1 MNKRLKYCIN
11 NVLESLNDMEK
22 CLKIYNST
30 DNDDFKQMSISSIRM
45 SIVMILEEYKKIIQI
60 LYKSK
65 SKAITPNDSF
75 LESIKFCM
83 KEGMMPNCD
92 ISIFKLLRDFRNYSC
107 HRYKC
112 PGDKEIIGFCENINV
127 LRGVTEGVKGNN
139 TLTKSN
145 SFDR

>member
-22 CLKIYNST
+22 YLKIYNST
-30 DNDDFKQMSISSIRM
+30 DNDDFKQMGISSIRM

-60 LYKSK
+60 LYKFK

-83 KEGMMPNCD
+83 KEGMIPNCD
-92 ISIFKLLRDFRNYSC
+92 ISIFELLRDFRNYSC
-107 HRYKC
+107 YRYKC
-112 PGDKEIIGFCENINV
+112 PGAKEIIDFCENINV
-127 LRGVTEGVKGNN
+127 LRIVTEGIKDN
-139 TLTKSN
+139 TLT
-145 SFDR
+145 DRS